1 MPVQEFG
8 MSLTRRTL
16 LSAAAASSV
25 AAFTPF
31 KRAQAATPVRL
42 LLSWF
47 AQAEVGGFYQALAKG
62 FYAQEGL
69 DVHIDMGGPQVNTM
83 QILAAGRADF
93 VTGYDFQTLRG
104 IQGGMP
110 LLTIMSSFQHDLQG
124 LMTHDNITD
133 LAQLRNHPILIS
145 SPAHASYWGWL
156 CKKFGY
162 SPAQAKPYTFN
173 LQPFFLDPEM
183 AVQAYASS
191 EPYEA
196 QQRNVPVKFFPFAD
210 LGYPPYGTPVL
221 TTHEFADKNDATTQA
236 FVHASLLGWQDY
248 MRDPE
253 PGNALIRKANPR
265 MTEGQI
271 MFGHS
276 AMAKANV
283 VEGGDT
289 KTLGLGCM
297 TEARWQATY
306 QFMVDND
313 LLDKTV
319 NWQSAFTTKFT
330 DRAKVMPA

>member
-1 MPVQEFG
+1 

-25 AAFTPF
+25 AAFTSF

-110 LLTIMSSFQHDLQG
+110 LLTVMSSFQHDLQG

-145 SPAHASYWGWL
+145 SPAHASYWGVVVQEVWL
-156 CKKFGY
+156 
-162 SPAQAKPYTFN
+162 
-173 LQPFFLDPEM
+173 
-183 AVQAYASS
+183 
-191 EPYEA
+191 
-196 QQRNVPVKFFPFAD
+196 
-210 LGYPPYGTPVL
+210 
-221 TTHEFADKNDATTQA
+221 
-236 FVHASLLGWQDY
+236 
-248 MRDPE
+248 
-253 PGNALIRKANPR
+253 
-265 MTEGQI
+265 
-271 MFGHS
+271 
-276 AMAKANV
+276 
-283 VEGGDT
+283 
-289 KTLGLGCM
+289 
-297 TEARWQATY
+297 
-306 QFMVDND
+306 
-313 LLDKTV
+313 
-319 NWQSAFTTKFT
+319 
-330 DRAKVMPA
+330 

>member
-1 MPVQEFG
+1 

-110 LLTIMSSFQHDLQG
+110 LLTVMSSFQHDLQG

-162 SPAQAKPYTFN
+162 IPAQAKPYTFN

-210 LGYPPYGTPVL
+210 LGYSPYGTPVL

-236 FVHASLLGWQDY
+236 FVRASLLGWQDY